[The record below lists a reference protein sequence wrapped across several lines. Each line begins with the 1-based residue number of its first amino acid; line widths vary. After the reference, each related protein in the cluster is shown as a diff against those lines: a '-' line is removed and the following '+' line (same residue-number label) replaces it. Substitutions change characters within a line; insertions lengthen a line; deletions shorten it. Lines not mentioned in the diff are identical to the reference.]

1 MIGRAGRLIR
11 RWWPDRNPVRRGW
24 DRAEAVIVAVLVAAF
39 LAGTPVTAMAADS
52 WAHGIAQRVQQA
64 EEAAWRQVP
73 AVLSTDAIRP
83 GANTDPGE
91 VMSEVKATWTAP
103 DGAHRAGV
111 VLALPGTQAGHS
123 VKLWVDQAGD
133 PTGPPLLNHQ
143 VGEQAALAAVMASL
157 LLGLLLLCAGLATRR
172 VLDARRMAAWDAE
185 WRVTGPR
192 WRSRH

>member
-1 MIGRAGRLIR
+1 MIGRLGRLIR

-24 DRAEAVIVAVLVAAF
+24 DRAEAVIVAALVVAF
-39 LAGTPVTAMAADS
+39 LAGTPVTAMAANS

-64 EEAAWRQVP
+64 EEGAWRQVP
-73 AVLSTDAIRP
+73 VVLSTDAIRP
-83 GANTDPGE
+83 GANTDPAE
-91 VMSEVKATWTAP
+91 VMSEVRATWTAP

-111 VLALPGTQAGHS
+111 VLAPPGTPAGHQ
-123 VKLWVDQAGD
+123 VKVWMDQAGD
-133 PTGPPLLNHQ
+133 LTGPPLLNHQ

>member
-1 MIGRAGRLIR
+1 MIGRVGRLIR

-24 DRAEAVIVAVLVAAF
+24 DRAEAVIVAALVAAF
-39 LAGTPVTAMAADS
+39 LAGTPVTAVAADS

-64 EEAAWRQVP
+64 EQAAWRQVP
-73 AVLSTDAIRP
+73 AVLSTNAIRP
-83 GANTDPGE
+83 GASPDPSE
-91 VMSEVKATWTAP
+91 VMAEVKATWTAP

-111 VLALPGTQAGHS
+111 VLAPPGTQAGHQ
-123 VKLWVDQAGD
+123 VKVWVDQAGD
-133 PTGPPLLNHQ
+133 LTGPPLLNHQ

-157 LLGLLLLCAGLATRR
+157 LLGLLLLCAGLGTRR